1 MSQLEPFMST
11 GDLPPSRNRSTWGR
25 RIAALI
31 AVGVALAMI
40 GLSVLLLRGP
50 DESTDYA
57 GAGTGEVTVV
67 VSRGDTLT
75 EIGAKL
81 QEAGVVLSAESFVN
95 AASVDDRA
103 GSIGPGRYTMRQ
115 QMNSIE
121 ALDLMLDPAS
131 RADSRLV
138 LPEGLRLEQ
147 TVAIAAEATSLPKA
161 NFQKALQEPE
171 ELGLPD
177 FAKDRPEGFMFPATY
192 DLTGEETAKGLLRQ
206 LVKRFDQASADVGL
220 EERASGVGLTPYQ
233 VLIVAS
239 LLQAEVAPG
248 DFAKVA
254 RVVYNR
260 LDQDMP
266 LQFDSTVSYA
276 LGLTDIQLNEEQLK
290 TSSPYNTY
298 VRRGPAAAADQLARR
313 GGDGGGAQ
321 SGQGQVAVLRVRRS
335 RAPTRPSSRAATTSS
350 SSTSGSSRPTWP
362 STSGSSRR
370 AIRARM
376 AEPVAPGRGAR
387 LADRALPV
395 ARPAPGRLRESRPGL
410 DLRGDRGRR
419 GGPGRASWPGST
431 TPGPGCR

>member
-1 MSQLEPFMST
+1 M
-11 GDLPPSRNRSTWGR
+11 
-25 RIAALI
+25 
-31 AVGVALAMI
+31 
-40 GLSVLLLRGP
+40 
-50 DESTDYA
+50 
-57 GAGTGEVTVV
+57 TVV

-95 AASVDDRA
+95 AASVDERA
-103 GSIGPGRYTMRQ
+103 GSIGPGRYTMRK

-161 NFQKALQEPE
+161 DFQKVLQEPE
-171 ELGLPD
+171 QLDLPD

-220 EERASGVGLTPYQ
+220 EERAAEVGLTPYQ

-248 DFAKVA
+248 DFAKAA
-254 RVVYNR
+254 RVIYNR

-266 LQFDSTVSYA
+266 LQLDSTVSYA

-298 VRRGPAAAADQLARR
+298 VRRGLPPRPINSPGEAAMEAALNPAKGKWLYFVSVDPRTNETKFAKSYDKFLELQARVPGEPR
-313 GGDGGGAQ
+313 
-321 SGQGQVAVLRVRRS
+321 RVR
-335 RAPTRPSSRAATTSS
+335 AGAAQ
-350 SSTSGSSRPTWP
+350 GD
-362 STSGSSRR
+362 
-370 AIRARM
+370 RARM
-376 AEPVAPGRGAR
+376 AEPRTGRPCWARRSPTPCRRPCTGPRTRASGLDWTYEAIEVDEAGAGRLPRRARRLVGRAVADDAPQGGGGPAAGRRRPDRACPALGEHRAARSAAAGGAR
-387 LADRALPV
+387 TPT
-395 ARPAPGRLRESRPGL
+395 
-410 DLRGDRGRR
+410 
-419 GGPGRASWPGST
+419 ST
-431 TPGPGCR
+431 G

>member
-1 MSQLEPFMST
+1 VSQLEPFMST
-11 GDLPPSRNRSTWGR
+11 GGLPPSRNRSTWGR
-25 RIAALI
+25 RIAGLI

-40 GLSVLLLRGP
+40 GISVLLLRGP
-50 DESTDYA
+50 DETTDYA

-67 VSRGDTLT
+67 VSGGDTLT

-81 QEAGVVLSAESFVN
+81 EEAGVVLSAESFVN

-115 QMNSIE
+115 QMNSID

-147 TVAIAAEATSLPKA
+147 TVSIAAEATSLPKA

-171 ELGLPD
+171 ELGLPA

-206 LVKRFDQASADVGL
+206 LVKRFDQASSDVGL

-248 DFAKVA
+248 DFAKAA

-260 LDQDMP
+260 LDKDMP

-276 LGLTDIQLNEEQLK
+276 LGLTD
-290 TSSPYNTY
+290 NTY
-298 VRRGPAAAADQLARR
+298 VVRGLPPRPINSPGEAAMEAALNPAKGKWLYFVSVDPRTSETKFTRSYDKFLEYKREFQANLAEYERELAQ
-313 GGDGGGAQ
+313 GEDG
-321 SGQGQVAVLRVRRS
+321 
-335 RAPTRPSSRAATTSS
+335 
-350 SSTSGSSRPTWP
+350 
-362 STSGSSRR
+362 
-370 AIRARM
+370 
-376 AEPVAPGRGAR
+376 
-387 LADRALPV
+387 
-395 ARPAPGRLRESRPGL
+395 
-410 DLRGDRGRR
+410 
-419 GGPGRASWPGST
+419 
-431 TPGPGCR
+431 